1 MSTSKSCHFCGKNIV
16 KEFDALTDNVNRSK
30 EEVTKETDEKI
41 TTKRWSSHYIVDIGF
56 RSFVLSL
63 YISTEKTQHSAKS
76 YQKLVLCKNS
86 KLVFFPNN
94 SVNN

>member
-41 TTKRWSSHYIVDIGF
+41 TTKRWVQTLNIRQLMKKASS
-56 RSFVLSL
+56 
-63 YISTEKTQHSAKS
+63 ISQVPG
-76 YQKLVLCKNS
+76 L
-86 KLVFFPNN
+86 
-94 SVNN
+94 